1 MDEEIV
7 LKLID
12 EAKNMSLKNNCCKH
26 TNYSVGACVLTE
38 DNVVYKGFN
47 IENDGLLSIC
57 AERVAFSKALS
68 EGKTEFKAIF
78 VCGKSKKDKM
88 FVKTLP
94 CGYCRQFMSEYAG
107 PDLLIYT
114 FDDSTNKVY
123 KYKLEELLPESFSYR
138 G

>member
-1 MDEEIV
+1 MDKKKVIAIAGPTASGKT
-7 LKLID
+7 KLAV
-12 EAKNMSLKNNCCKH
+12 ELAKKLNGEVISADSRL
-26 TNYSVGACVLTE
+26 
-38 DNVVYKGFN
+38 VYKGFN